1 VRGLDRTRCRYEL
14 FDRSEYL
21 LSWYLE
27 LLDEKQEEDSC
38 LMTAGLG
45 RGRPD
50 MVHEAPG
57 SS

>member
-1 VRGLDRTRCRYEL
+1 MY
-14 FDRSEYL
+14 F
-21 LSWYLE
+21 E

-50 MVHEAPG
+50 
-57 SS
+57 SSYDMDDTVFTGRYNALTILSDK